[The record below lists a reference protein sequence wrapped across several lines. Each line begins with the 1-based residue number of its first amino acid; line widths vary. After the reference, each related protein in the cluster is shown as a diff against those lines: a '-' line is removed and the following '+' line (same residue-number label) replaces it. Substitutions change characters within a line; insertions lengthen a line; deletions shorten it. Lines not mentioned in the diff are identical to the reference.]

1 MIVALPEHPEERLAR
16 LLRELPPAP
25 PAWVAAAQ
33 ALPAA
38 RRALDE
44 IGYRVLADA
53 PSRAAQTRRLE
64 AALDE
69 AGSEPTT
76 ELVQALERLLA
87 RQSGEW

>member
-44 IGYRVLADA
+44 IEDCVLADA
-53 PSRAAQTRRLE
+53 PSRATQTRRLE
-64 AALDE
+64 AALE
-69 AGSEPTT
+69 EVGFEPTT

-87 RQSGEW
+87 RQAGER